1 MNTIIAI
8 GSAALGALYL
18 QVFTAAIILYIYHVV
33 MSPITFDQPVGMM
46 GMLVLAWGTGVAIGM
61 MFRAAMPW
69 QPRFFGT
76 VSSVYLRLNMIASGK
91 MFVANT
97 MPTALVKVFDWNPL
111 FHTID
116 QGRGYVFLNYAP
128 RYTNMEYPI
137 YVLMVC
143 MMIGLMGEYY
153 TSKRAS
159 ISWGA
164 GR

>member
-1 MNTIIAI
+1 MTLDAI
-8 GSAALGALYL
+8 GIGLIFKAATPWAPDFFTVATTAYTRANM
-18 QVFTAAIILYIYHVV
+18 VF
-33 MSPITFDQPVGMM
+33 
-46 GMLVLAWGTGVAIGM
+46 
-61 MFRAAMPW
+61 
-69 QPRFFGT
+69 
-76 VSSVYLRLNMIASGK
+76 SGK
-91 MFVANT
+91 MFVANA
-97 MPTALVKVFDWNPL
+97 MPTAVLAFFSWNPL

-153 TSKRAS
+153 TSKRVS
-159 ISWGA
+159 LSWGA